1 MISLTDIKSSV
12 DQRLTDK
19 TSFEVYGREIKDGFD
34 RPCFFVELLPNGS
47 DAETQNF
54 TSNKL
59 TVIITY
65 FQELQQ
71 GKGYSDLENIKMY
84 DTLKDLFKLNLSVG
98 SRVLHPKNIRSGY
111 TGDNLDI
118 LQVSFDLDYLD
129 GTGRQRNTEG
139 SATSVNVNL
148 KPANKKS
155 SPN

>member
-12 DQRLTDK
+12 DQRLTNK
-19 TSFEVYGREIKDGFD
+19 TSFEVYGREITDGFD

-71 GKGYSDLENIKMY
+71 DKGYSDLENIKMY

-98 SRVLHPKNIRSGY
+98 SRTLHPKNIRSGY

-118 LQVSFDLDYLD
+118 LQVSFDIDYFD
-129 GTGRQRNTEG
+129 STGRQRNTEEPA
-139 SATSVNVNL
+139 SSVNVNL
-148 KPANKKS
+148 KT
-155 SPN
+155 